1 MEGLRNNVVQEAEN
15 DAETERVIGLVVKAI
30 EDDLRGVAKSIL
42 SKRDDELLGP
52 GEFDLRDRILRA
64 ACHVLETA
72 INDRKKGATE
82 AAACIVRAVAAAQ
95 DSSGGGRRKSSVLSA
110 RSR

>member
-1 MEGLRNNVVQEAEN
+1 MEGLRSDRAQEVED
-15 DAETERVIGLVVKAI
+15 DAETERVLGLVVKAI
-30 EDDLRGVAKSIL
+30 EDDLRGVAKAIL

-52 GEFDLRDRILRA
+52 GEFDLRDRILKA
-64 ACHVLETA
+64 ACHVLEAA

-82 AAACIVRAVAAAQ
+82 AAARVALGVAATRGS
-95 DSSGGGRRKSSVLSA
+95 SSGGRKKSSALSA